1 MIFYIRIID
10 KEFVFIDIVG
20 KNRYSQIII
29 M

>member
-10 KEFVFIDIVG
+10 KELDFIDIVE
-20 KNRYSQIII
+20 KNRYSQVII